1 MTNNDKIR
9 DEKLQYDS
17 NREAAKI
24 SELLSG
30 KIDESEF
37 HTGEEILRKLNI
49 KEKNQLNQMNLL
61 KKDLNIDIWRQ
72 YTPLKRKIFNELVEE
87 RSFEFKDLEKRI
99 NPDNLIHKYKTEGI
113 SPKDFRNSQSL
124 IELFKDLRDGNTDP
138 KEALKDQINSKSGL
152 GEINKGNKQ
161 SKSEDQISVIQN
173 PKKVL
178 DLREKIIDFFRDYS
192 FFLSEAK
199 YKAKYGKNIWESS
212 SDLKNFR
219 STPFPFHSV
228 GMGMHFC
235 HKCPLLQLS
244 QH

>member
-1 MTNNDKIR
+1 M
-9 DEKLQYDS
+9 
-17 NREAAKI
+17 
-24 SELLSG
+24 
-30 KIDESEF
+30 
-37 HTGEEILRKLNI
+37 
-49 KEKNQLNQMNLL
+49 
-61 KKDLNIDIWRQ
+61 
-72 YTPLKRKIFNELVEE
+72 
-87 RSFEFKDLEKRI
+87 
-99 NPDNLIHKYKTEGI
+99 IHKYKTEGI

-178 DLREKIIDFFRDYS
+178 DLRENIIDFFRDYS

-244 QH
+244 QHWRWGEGVFFSKYFFQGCLKNFLHSNNVCMYHCGGGGGGEIP